1 MTSLGEVPDRV
12 VIMLSGGI
20 DSTTVAYHLRKQ
32 VNVPHLRGIA
42 LNYGQED
49 YKRARQSLNRLSVDL
64 DLPIEYVDIH
74 NLVNAFAGFIE
85 QDYEGFPMMLTELS
99 RKSAA
104 GSMVSAVYAES
115 IGFHALA
122 EGVNKDDLERY
133 VFRRDVHRHIAEVQS
148 LGNDFKFQVVT
159 PLIDMTKVEC
169 LRLAVALDVPFEA
182 TWSCWRGNIRHC
194 GRCPGCDSRVNAF
207 QEAGLTDPV
216 VYEPD
221 PA

>member
-1 MTSLGEVPDRV
+1 M
-12 VIMLSGGI
+12 
-20 DSTTVAYHLRKQ
+20 
-32 VNVPHLRGIA
+32 PHLRGIA